1 MNMAQHFDYS
11 DDPGFYRQLARLV
24 SSTGCATFAAQML
37 ELVHAQVPIH
47 GIDLSEWTLDLRE
60 STIIDINVLGTA
72 GLQQELALVPNHP
85 LLPSILHMQD
95 PLLIQLKTTPS
106 KQHPQR
112 STHQCN
118 LVSSSGDRRR
128 VICFH
133 RLMTER
139 AFSLAELSVLKSLS
153 DMLLPLV
160 EQHAQSLAQQAS
172 VQDTGSETEAGSLD
186 QVFSIKLAQEAVTLS
201 AREQEVCIGLLTG
214 GTVSEMAQRLNVKNS
229 SVETYLKRA
238 TAKLGVSGRH
248 GLARWIAER

>member
-1 MNMAQHFDYS
+1 MS
-11 DDPGFYRQLARLV
+11 C
-24 SSTGCATFAAQML
+24 TGCATFAGQMH
-37 ELVHAQVPIH
+37 ELANAQVPVH
-47 GIDLSEWTLDLRE
+47 GIDLSEWTLDLCE
-60 STIIDINVLGTA
+60 NDVIDIKVLGTA
-72 GLQQELALVPNHP
+72 GLQQELPAALNHP

-95 PLLIQLKTTPS
+95 PRLIQLKSSPS

-118 LVSSSGDRRR
+118 LVSSSADRRR

-153 DMLLPLV
+153 DMLLPLLG
-160 EQHAQSLAQQAS
+160 QHAQSLAQQAS
-172 VQDTGSETEAGSLD
+172 LQDTGSETEAGSLD
-186 QVFSIKLAQEAVTLS
+186 PVFSIKLAQEAVTLS

-214 GTVSEMAQRLNVKNS
+214 GTVSQMAQRLKVKNS
-229 SVETYLKRA
+229 SVDTYLKRA